1 MHAVA
6 PDADIVYV
14 GAASCNDD
22 DLLDSLS
29 KVVDNHLADIV
40 SNSWGDVEANETPDV
55 AAAYDQ
61 VFQQGAVEGIGF
73 YFSSGDD
80 GDEVATTGT
89 KQVDSPGQL
98 RRG

>member
-1 MHAVA
+1 MT
-6 PDADIVYV
+6 YV
-14 GAASCNDD
+14 GAASCYDD

-40 SNSWGDVEANETPDV
+40 SNSWGDVEANQTPDL

-61 VFQQGAVEGIGF
+61 VFQLGAVQGIGF

-80 GDEVATTGT
+80 ATR
-89 KQVDSPGQL
+89 SPTPV
-98 RRG
+98 